1 MTLRNYMNLHFFDS
15 ASPYNIICEGKQIK
29 IEWDEFEKYEFI
41 RTEPKDGED
50 YIYVKE
56 IK

>member
-15 ASPYNIICEGKQIK
+15 ASPYNIICNGNPIQIG
-29 IEWDEFEKYEFI
+29 WDEYEKYEVI
-41 RTEPKDGED
+41 KTESKDGED
-50 YIYVKE
+50 YIHVKE

>member
-15 ASPYNIICEGKQIK
+15 ASPYNIICNGNPIQIG
-29 IEWDEFEKYEFI
+29 WDEYEKYEVI
-41 RTEPKDGED
+41 KNESKNGED
-50 YIYVKE
+50 YLHVKE